1 MMFYLRTPT
10 KVVSVLIGRLITW
23 QLLTEKKKGT
33 LYFSRRKQSNVIAC
47 IFLVATETDLLW
59 EMQKPP
65 AGSQAGYVICI
76 EEGADCGC
84 PDLSS
89 TGRASEIMGPRIQ
102 SSILIQT
109 DTHNME
115 RPDGLNE
122 RQKRWLLPSPQ
133 EERKC
138 YRR

>member
-1 MMFYLRTPT
+1 MSENGTIYFT
-10 KVVSVLIGRLITW
+10 K
-23 QLLTEKKKGT
+23 
-33 LYFSRRKQSNVIAC
+33 RKQSSVIAH

-59 EMQKPP
+59 EMEKPL
-65 AGSQAGYVICI
+65 AESQTGCAICI
-76 EEGADCGC
+76 EKGADCRC
-84 PDLSS
+84 PDLSN

-122 RQKRWLLPSPQ
+122 RQKRQLLPSPQ
-133 EERKC
+133 EEVSVTEDDRDQIPHGS
-138 YRR
+138 RPSLLASIVVPLP